1 MKKFFSLRAITPK
14 SILLAKRFPVSILL
28 IAGFASL
35 LFVSISSY
43 VKASYIPYQLYI
55 FLSLGAIISV
65 AATLWLEDFVSKP
78 KQYIIT
84 VAITLLWG
92 AYCLFLL
99 PSGEDE
105 PTVAK
110 EVELSVIG
118 IAAFLAMFFI
128 SFLKKDKDRAFWKF
142 TMQMIAQFFL
152 AVGFGTVVFSGLS
165 IAAWAID
172 DLFDIYSYRSYLY
185 LATFCYVLFA
195 SLYFLANIP
204 DKIAKHNEE
213 IALGKIL
220 KVLALYVLTPLAAIY
235 AVISYVYLFKIIITW
250 ELPNGSVSY
259 LVSSLLCVGLFVITL
274 LYPARFFWLRYF
286 GLIML
291 PLLALMSTGIFRR
304 FDDYGI
310 TIHRGYVLLLNIWFY
325 GICIYLFVTKAQR
338 IKWIPVSFA
347 AIALL
352 ASVGPWSIP
361 NITKYILIAEVNN
374 VNFTYM
380 KQEEKNKIED
390 KVRYLRWTYGKA
402 NIQNLDTNI
411 NIYSQEAAQM
421 AREKRK
427 SFYLPRA
434 YDYDNETQN
443 IGNFN
448 TFASVRNRNNKDVE
462 YSCDSICTIKII
474 SDERVFHIPMR
485 KIVLDLIEDKNHKK
499 LIFQGDDY
507 IFLFTDLDGVYF
519 ETKDSIDVGY
529 MSGYLFYNR

>member
-14 SILLAKRFPVSILL
+14 SISLAKRFPVSILL
-28 IAGFASL
+28 IAGFAS
-35 LFVSISSY
+35 SIM
-43 VKASYIPYQLYI
+43 KASYIPYQLYI

-99 PSGEDE
+99 PSGKDE

-274 LYPARFFWLRYF
+274 LYPARFSWLRYF

-338 IKWIPVSFA
+338 IKWIPISFA

-361 NITKYILIAEVNN
+361 NITKYILIAEVNKH
-374 VNFTYM
+374 VDFTYM
-380 KQEEKNKIED
+380 KQEERNKIED
-390 KVRYLRWTYGKA
+390 K
-402 NIQNLDTNI
+402 
-411 NIYSQEAAQM
+411 
-421 AREKRK
+421 
-427 SFYLPRA
+427 
-434 YDYDNETQN
+434 
-443 IGNFN
+443 
-448 TFASVRNRNNKDVE
+448 
-462 YSCDSICTIKII
+462 
-474 SDERVFHIPMR
+474 
-485 KIVLDLIEDKNHKK
+485 
-499 LIFQGDDY
+499 
-507 IFLFTDLDGVYF
+507 
-519 ETKDSIDVGY
+519 
-529 MSGYLFYNR
+529 